1 MRNENRAVFDRA
13 SERCDLTFKLQLAPT
28 ISTAE
33 NDGTSAEEARPNSIF
48 GKVIMFAWKKLRQ
61 RRNRNALL
69 ELTDDQ
75 LKDIGVSRSQAY
87 ADHSSYRRNAC
98 HGVERKCL

>member
-13 SERCDLTFKLQLAPT
+13 SERYDYAFELPPASTVTGDEISDQAAQAAPLA
-28 ISTAE
+28 AL
-33 NDGTSAEEARPNSIF
+33 DRL
-48 GKVIMFAWKKLRQ
+48 FAYVLSKLRQ

-69 ELTDDQ
+69 ELSDDQ

-87 ADHSSYRRNAC
+87 ADHSQYRRSTA
-98 HGVERKCL
+98 HGVEKRCF